1 MNKLIDYSL
10 YGDRAVLVLDD
21 GFEISASSINKHSE
35 ELFVLLKPHSLVFC
49 LCNNEPGAILGYLTF
64 LDRGIVPVMLDASKD
79 MELMNRLLAIYK
91 PSYIWLPTSVYSPV
105 YGKIEYSAFNYT
117 LTSYSNDPI
126 ELHSELA
133 VLLTTS
139 GSTGSPKLVRLSY
152 DNIRS
157 NAESIAEY
165 LNITVDERPVTSLPM
180 YYSYG
185 LSVINSHLLKGA
197 TILLTDKPVIQ
208 KEFWTFVKEQ
218 RATSIAGVPYTYE
231 MLKRLRIFRMD
242 LPELKTMTQA
252 GGKLNADLAKEY
264 MEQAAAS
271 GKKFIVMYGQTEATA
286 RMSYLPFDRALEKY
300 SSIGIAIPG
309 GSFSLIDERGDEI
322 EDVNK
327 DGELVYTG
335 ANVSLGYAECREDL
349 AKGDENSGVLYTGDI
364 ARRDEDGFYYI
375 TGAYET
381 LCKNIWQSGESGC
394 NRTAC

>member
-349 AKGDENSGVLYTGDI
+349 AKGDEN
-364 ARRDEDGFYYI
+364 
-375 TGAYET
+375 
-381 LCKNIWQSGESGC
+381 
-394 NRTAC
+394 

>member
-165 LNITVDERPVTSLPM
+165 LNITGR
-180 YYSYG
+180 
-185 LSVINSHLLKGA
+185 
-197 TILLTDKPVIQ
+197 
-208 KEFWTFVKEQ
+208 Q
-218 RATSIAGVPYTYE
+218 R
-231 MLKRLRIFRMD
+231 D
-242 LPELKTMTQA
+242 L
-252 GGKLNADLAKEY
+252 
-264 MEQAAAS
+264 
-271 GKKFIVMYGQTEATA
+271 
-286 RMSYLPFDRALEKY
+286 
-300 SSIGIAIPG
+300 
-309 GSFSLIDERGDEI
+309 
-322 EDVNK
+322 
-327 DGELVYTG
+327 
-335 ANVSLGYAECREDL
+335 
-349 AKGDENSGVLYTGDI
+349 
-364 ARRDEDGFYYI
+364 
-375 TGAYET
+375 
-381 LCKNIWQSGESGC
+381 
-394 NRTAC
+394 

>member
-1 MNKLIDYSL
+1 M
-10 YGDRAVLVLDD
+10 
-21 GFEISASSINKHSE
+21 
-35 ELFVLLKPHSLVFC
+35 FC

-180 YYSYG
+180 NYS
-185 LSVINSHLLKGA
+185 
-197 TILLTDKPVIQ
+197 
-208 KEFWTFVKEQ
+208 
-218 RATSIAGVPYTYE
+218 
-231 MLKRLRIFRMD
+231 
-242 LPELKTMTQA
+242 
-252 GGKLNADLAKEY
+252 
-264 MEQAAAS
+264 
-271 GKKFIVMYGQTEATA
+271 
-286 RMSYLPFDRALEKY
+286 
-300 SSIGIAIPG
+300 
-309 GSFSLIDERGDEI
+309 
-322 EDVNK
+322 
-327 DGELVYTG
+327 
-335 ANVSLGYAECREDL
+335 
-349 AKGDENSGVLYTGDI
+349 
-364 ARRDEDGFYYI
+364 
-375 TGAYET
+375 
-381 LCKNIWQSGESGC
+381 
-394 NRTAC
+394 